1 MERCCYCGSTSQVS
15 VTFEEKDGKIY
26 KTITC
31 GCGTTEIIE
40 YIPKTRKVID
50 KHGKERKC

>member
-50 KHGKERKC
+50 EHGKERKC